1 MYHTAYQVA
10 VLLSTQVSS
19 LVKMV
24 KFQSVHLNNIL
35 FSKGSLAIFPAL
47 FSFSL
52 SRSPFDYTFY
62 A

>member
-1 MYHTAYQVA
+1 
-10 VLLSTQVSS
+10 
-19 LVKMV
+19 MV

-35 FSKGSLAIFPAL
+35 FSKGSLAIFLAL

-52 SRSPFDYTFY
+52 SLSPFDYTFY